1 MRLLHRERPFT
12 RDIAAVASG
21 LAVGVVGSRLL
32 PPLLAGAAGSM
43 RAGLG
48 ENPFDRLMQD
58 HRSVLSLLDRLVGAA
73 EESAA
78 RRMAGFL
85 AVKRALAKHA
95 LAEEDVVYPLL
106 QAKANAAAAAKQ
118 LYSEHAEMKVH
129 LYELEM
135 ALSSGTAWAE
145 RARALQALIAR
156 HIRDEE
162 DVQFPKLQ
170 GLLDAEG
177 RRRLAGQVR
186 REEALIL

>member
-12 RDIAAVASG
+12 RDIAAVAGG
-21 LAVGVVGSRLL
+21 LAVGVVSSRLL
-32 PPLLAGAAGSM
+32 PPLLAGAAGSV
-43 RAGLG
+43 RASLG
-48 ENPFDRLMQD
+48 EDPFDRLIQD
-58 HRSVLSLLDRLVGAA
+58 HRSVLSLLERLVGAP

-78 RRMAGFL
+78 RQMTALL

-106 QAKANAAAAAKQ
+106 HAKANAATAAKQ

-135 ALSSGTAWAE
+135 ALHGGTAWRE
-145 RARALQALIAR
+145 RARSLQELITR

-170 GLLDAEG
+170 AVLDAEG

>member
-48 ENPFDRLMQD
+48 ENPFDRLVQD
-58 HRSVLSLLDRLVGAA
+58 HRSVVALLERLV
-73 EESAA
+73 SASDDSSA
-78 RRMAGFL
+78 RRMAAFL

-106 QAKANAAAAAKQ
+106 HAKANAATAAKQ
-118 LYSEHAEMKVH
+118 LYSEHAEMKIH

-135 ALSSGTAWAE
+135 TLQSGASWGE
-145 RARALQALIAR
+145 RARSLQSLITR
-156 HIRDEE
+156 HIREEE
-162 DVQFPKLQ
+162 DVQFPRLQ
-170 GLLDAEG
+170 GLLDAEE

>member
-32 PPLLAGAAGSM
+32 PPLLAGAAGSV
-43 RAGLG
+43 RAGFG

-58 HRSVLSLLDRLVGAA
+58 HRSVLALLERLAGAS

-95 LAEEDVVYPLL
+95 MAEEDVVYPLL
-106 QAKANAAAAAKQ
+106 QSKGNAATAAKQ

-145 RARALQALIAR
+145 RVRTLQALIAR

-170 GLLDAEG
+170 ELLDAEG
-177 RRRLAGQVR
+177 RRHLAGQVR

>member
-32 PPLLAGAAGSM
+32 PPLLAGAAGSV

-58 HRSVLSLLDRLVGAA
+58 HRSVLSLLERLVGAS

-106 QAKANAAAAAKQ
+106 QAKANAAAAVKQ

-156 HIRDEE
+156 HIREEE

-170 GLLDAEG
+170 GLLDDEG

>member
-1 MRLLHRERPFT
+1 
-12 RDIAAVASG
+12 VS
-21 LAVGVVGSRLL
+21 SRLL

-43 RAGLG
+43 RASLG
-48 ENPFDRLMQD
+48 EKPFDRLVQD
-58 HRSVLSLLDRLVGAA
+58 HRSVLSLLERLVGAA
-73 EESAA
+73 DDSIA
-78 RRMAGFL
+78 RRMALFL

-106 QAKANAAAAAKQ
+106 QSKANGASAAKQ

-135 ALSSGTAWAE
+135 APAGGAAWAE

-162 DVQFPKLQ
+162 EVQFPRLE

-177 RRRLAGQVR
+177 RRRLARQVR

>member
-12 RDIAAVASG
+12 RDIAAVAGG

-32 PPLLAGAAGSM
+32 PPLLSGAAGSM

-58 HRSVLSLLDRLVGAA
+58 HRSVLSLLDRLVGAS

-95 LAEEDVVYPLL
+95 MAEEDVVYPLL

-118 LYSEHAEMKVH
+118 LYGEHAEMKVH

-170 GLLDAEG
+170 GLLDDEG

>member
-12 RDIAAVASG
+12 RDIAAVAGG
-21 LAVGVVGSRLL
+21 LAMGVVSSRLL

-43 RAGLG
+43 RASLG
-48 ENPFDRLMQD
+48 EKPFDRLVQD
-58 HRSVLSLLDRLVGAA
+58 HRAVLSLLERLVGAA
-73 EESAA
+73 DDSIA
-78 RRMAGFL
+78 RRMALFL

-106 QAKANAAAAAKQ
+106 QSKANGASAAKQ

-135 ALSSGTAWAE
+135 ASAGGAAWAE

-162 DVQFPKLQ
+162 DVQFPRLE

-177 RRRLAGQVR
+177 RRRLARQIR

>member
-32 PPLLAGAAGSM
+32 PPLLAGAAGSV
-43 RAGLG
+43 RASLG

-58 HRSVLSLLDRLVGAA
+58 HRTVLSLLDRLVGAS
-73 EESAA
+73 EESSA
-78 RRMAGFL
+78 RGMALFL

-95 LAEEDVVYPLL
+95 MVEEDVVYPLL
-106 QAKANAAAAAKQ
+106 QGTANAATAAKQ

-135 ALSSGTAWAE
+135 ALQGDAAWAE
-145 RARALQALIAR
+145 RARSLQALIAR
-156 HIRDEE
+156 HIREEE

-186 REEALIL
+186 REEALIV